1 MADYSFVSLT
11 TAIVGF
17 GTTVALTYVN
27 QIVTPT
33 IETSNGTVN
42 VGDISSGIG
51 TAVPGFLTGRR
62 PQLGQL
68 YPRGVYN
75 K

>member
-33 IETSNGTVN
+33 IETSNGTVS

-62 PQLGQL
+62 PVSGQVF
-68 YPRGVYN
+68 PRGVYN

>member
-1 MADYSFVSLT
+1 MTNYSFVSLT

-62 PQLGQL
+62 PVSGQVF
-68 YPRGVYN
+68 PRGVYN

>member
-1 MADYSFVSLT
+1 MADYSFASLT

-17 GTTVALTYVN
+17 GTTVALTYGS

-33 IETSNGTVN
+33 IETSNGTVS
-42 VGDISSGIG
+42 VGNISSGIG

>member
-33 IETSNGTVN
+33 IETSNGTVS

-51 TAVPGFLTGRR
+51 TAVPGFLTGRI
-62 PQLGQL
+62 PQLVQL

>member
-1 MADYSFVSLT
+1 MADYSFAALT

-27 QIVTPT
+27 QIVSPT
-33 IETSNGTVN
+33 IETSNGTVS

-62 PQLGQL
+62 PVSGQVF
-68 YPRGVYN
+68 PRGVYN

>member
-1 MADYSFVSLT
+1 MRHLT

-33 IETSNGTVN
+33 IETSNGTVS
-42 VGDISSGIG
+42 VGNLSSGIG

-62 PQLGQL
+62 PVSGQVF
-68 YPRGVYN
+68 PRGVYN